1 MSPALIGAIVGA
13 VFGLMGYAS
22 LRAIAARLD
31 GFGAT
36 PEKRRTAGILRM
48 VAITDLILFPIVGY
62 VAGPMIAA

>member
-1 MSPALIGAIVGA
+1 MTPALIGAIVGA

-22 LRAIAARLD
+22 LRSIAARLE

-48 VAITDLILFPIVGY
+48 VALADLILFPIVGY
-62 VAGPMIAA
+62 LVGPMIVT